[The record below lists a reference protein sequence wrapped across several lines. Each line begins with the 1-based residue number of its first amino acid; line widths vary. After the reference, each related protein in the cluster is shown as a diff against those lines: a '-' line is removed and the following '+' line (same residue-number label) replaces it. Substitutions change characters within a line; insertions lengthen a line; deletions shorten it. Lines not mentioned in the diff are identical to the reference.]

1 MPNPTI
7 FPVVTENAGAVSI
20 TNVSTLVIAA
30 NGRRTGLDLTNL
42 TDPSEAISLR
52 LEDDGAAIN
61 GEGKIMTAYG
71 STLHIGTN
79 NLWTGAIYAI
89 CNVGAEQEEWNLAY
103 SEEEAKQ

>member
-1 MPNPTI
+1 MPDPRI
-7 FPVVTENAGAVSI
+7 YPVVVENTGAVSV
-20 TNVSTLVIAA
+20 TNASTLVLAA

-52 LEDDGAAIN
+52 YGDAAVN
-61 GEGKIMTAYG
+61 GEGKVMTAYG
-71 STLHIGTN
+71 STHHIGTN

-89 CNVGAEQEEWNLAY
+89 CVTGAEQEENNLAY

>member
-1 MPNPTI
+1 MPDPRI
-7 FPVVTENAGAVSI
+7 YPVVVENTGAVSV
-20 TNVSTLVIAA
+20 TNASTLVLAA

-52 LEDDGAAIN
+52 YGDAAVN
-61 GEGKIMTAYG
+61 GEGKVMTAYG
-71 STLHIGTN
+71 STHHIGTN

-89 CNVGAEQEEWNLAY
+89 CVTGAEQEVYNLAY